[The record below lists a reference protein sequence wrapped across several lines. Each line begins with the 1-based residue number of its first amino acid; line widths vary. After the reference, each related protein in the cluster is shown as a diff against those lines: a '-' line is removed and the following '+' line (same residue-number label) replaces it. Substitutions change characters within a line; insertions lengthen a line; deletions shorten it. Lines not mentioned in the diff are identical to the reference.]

1 MNVEP
6 FDFNDSIINAL
17 EHALSPERMSTYVDA
32 TNGDKN
38 LAIRLYT
45 WNTAASAAFYAPLQG
60 MEISLR
66 NAMHRELSTTFGAT
80 WYDNPACGFD
90 AGTISR
96 IADAKNDLQ
105 RSKHP
110 LDPPHVVA
118 VLSFGF
124 WVALLG
130 KGGRIG
136 ALGSAKSNYDM
147 TLWRPCLYKAF
158 PHVRMRRAQVHAP
171 LDYLRTLRNRIAH
184 LNLSFSVTLRRTTG
198 IF

>member
-1 MNVEP
+1 
-6 FDFNDSIINAL
+6 
-17 EHALSPERMSTYVDA
+17 
-32 TNGDKN
+32 
-38 LAIRLYT
+38 
-45 WNTAASAAFYAPLQG
+45 
-60 MEISLR
+60 MEIALR
-66 NAMHRELSTTFGAT
+66 NAMHRELSTIFGAS

-105 RSKHP
+105 RSKYP
-110 LDPPHVVA
+110 LDPPHIVA
-118 VLSFGF
+118 ALSFGF

-136 ALGSAKSNYDM
+136 AFGSAKSNYDM

-158 PHVRMRRAQVHAP
+158 PHVRLRRAEVHAP

-184 LNLSFSVTLRRTTG
+184 HEPIFQRHLDADYKRILTVTGWMCPHTRDWIAYHSRIEQVLKMPKDNDAIT
-198 IF
+198 F